1 MDFWAPLSNLISKV
15 KRVSKV
21 FDRKPSGSVSEKDP
35 LELAGIVREM
45 AETGIGT
52 DACLERGCLPM
63 LVHYYSPVPD
73 IADLGQRRVWDSRSD
88 LTGIDF
94 RPEEQVAFLSR
105 LGQEFGN
112 ECKWPRTPTSDP
124 LQFYTDNNSFSF
136 GCAASLHCILRYF
149 KPKQVIE
156 VGSGNSS
163 LVISSALG
171 LRGGDH
177 SQPKCE
183 YTIVD
188 PYPEEIISKSL
199 PGLTRLIKERVEL
212 TDIKL
217 FDQLRENDVLFID
230 SSHTVRT
237 GGDVNYLILD
247 VLPRLAPGV
256 IVHFHDIS
264 LPYEYSQVYFTN
276 PSFRVFWTE
285 AYLLQAFLSLNS
297 QYEILLA
304 MNYLMSDCLEEFCS
318 AFPHFEPA
326 KNWANSGSFWI
337 RRVRIGD

>member
-1 MDFWAPLSNLISKV
+1 
-15 KRVSKV
+15 
-21 FDRKPSGSVSEKDP
+21 
-35 LELAGIVREM
+35 
-45 AETGIGT
+45 
-52 DACLERGCLPM
+52 
-63 LVHYYSPVPD
+63 
-73 IADLGQRRVWDSRSD
+73 
-88 LTGIDF
+88 
-94 RPEEQVAFLSR
+94 
-105 LGQEFGN
+105 
-112 ECKWPRTPTSDP
+112 
-124 LQFYTDNNSFSF
+124 
-136 GCAASLHCILRYF
+136 
-149 KPKQVIE
+149 
-156 VGSGNSS
+156 
-163 LVISSALG
+163 
-171 LRGGDH
+171 
-177 SQPKCE
+177 
-183 YTIVD
+183 
-188 PYPEEIISKSL
+188 
-199 PGLTRLIKERVEL
+199 LIKERVEL